1 MEQLQKYFL
10 SISTLLLVCSCGNK
24 YDDLSS
30 LERKQKS
37 MELFQKEFVKDHHGP
52 LQGSPE
58 KMTLLDEIIA
68 LDSTNC
74 DALRELSVAYLK
86 RGIPHEWKPRFDK
99 AVACNPK
106 IWQPW
111 RGYLYLWFYRDYKKA
126 IDDFNASDTLTPDFI
141 DIPQGHSVDY
151 WRGVAYLGLKDYQ
164 NSIHYFNKHIAQ
176 VTKESGEDWVEPLA
190 FLYLGIVH
198 YENSEIEK
206 SEYNIDKALQY
217 YKNISADSHY
227 YKALLQVHREEYD
240 KAMISIE
247 TAIQNYNDGYYCKRI
262 YVEEIRQIYPEQLKA
277 LKDTLLIQI
286 SKKKL

>member
-1 MEQLQKYFL
+1 
-10 SISTLLLVCSCGNK
+10 
-24 YDDLSS
+24 
-30 LERKQKS
+30 

-58 KMTLLDEIIA
+58 SMTLLDEIIE

-86 RGIPHEWKPRFDK
+86 RGLPHEWKPRFDK
-99 AVACNPK
+99 AVECNPK

-126 IDDFNASDTLTPDFI
+126 IADFDASDTLTPDFI
-141 DIPQGHSVDY
+141 DAPQGHSVDY

-164 NSIHYFNKHIAQ
+164 SSAHYFNKHIAK
-176 VTKESGEDWVEPLA
+176 VTEDSSEDWVEPNA
-190 FLYLGIVH
+190 FLYLGIVY
-198 YENSEIEK
+198 YENSEMEK
-206 SEYNIDKALQY
+206 SEFYIDKALQY
-217 YKNISADSHY
+217 YNGISADSHY
-227 YKALLQVHREEYD
+227 YKALLQVSKEEHD

-247 TAIQNYNDGYYCKRI
+247 TAIQNYNDGYYCQRD
-262 YVEEIRQIYPEQLKA
+262 YVEEIRQIYPEQLKE

-286 SKKKL
+286 SEKKL